1 MIVVADST
9 ILIALGTA
17 RQLFLL
23 RELYGAII
31 IPRRVYEEVV
41 VDGKG
46 MPGAAEVE
54 QAVQDGWIGIRAPAS
69 SLDMDMLQGAG
80 LGLDRGESEAIVV
93 ALDLYQPL
101 EKPLILVDES
111 SAYAVVKTK
120 FAQSLNVASLLHV
133 LEECVLQGWVD
144 DAEAKAILQRGFY
157 RPAPAVERDWR
168 QHRGQRPARPS

>member
-17 RQLFLL
+17 RQLLLL

-54 QAVQDGWIGIRAPAS
+54 
-69 SLDMDMLQGAG
+69 
-80 LGLDRGESEAIVV
+80 
-93 ALDLYQPL
+93 
-101 EKPLILVDES
+101 
-111 SAYAVVKTK
+111 
-120 FAQSLNVASLLHV
+120 
-133 LEECVLQGWVD
+133 
-144 DAEAKAILQRGFY
+144 
-157 RPAPAVERDWR
+157 
-168 QHRGQRPARPS
+168 